1 MASPPAV
8 ILTKPH
14 MSTPKS
20 VIENAKKNGAKMM
33 DIKFVD
39 TFGTWQHFSCPIR
52 ELTEEIFSEG
62 LGFDGSSIRGWKSIE
77 ASDMLAMPDPDT
89 AFIDPFCAVPT
100 LSLTCTIS
108 ETGTKEAYTR
118 DPRGIA
124 QRAEKYLSST
134 GVADSAV
141 FGPEAEFFIFDNVQ
155 FDSKSNGTF
164 YSIDSEEAVWN
175 TGREEMPNLGNKIRH
190 KEGYFP
196 VGPADTQQDIR
207 TEMCL
212 IMEELGVRI
221 ERQHHEVATA
231 GQAEI
236 DYRFDTL
243 VKSADAMMVYK
254 YVVKNVAKRHGKTAC
269 FMPKP
274 LFGDNG
280 SGMHTH
286 QSLWKKGKP
295 LFAGNE
301 YAGLSKMALYYVGG
315 LLKHARALCA
325 ICNPTTNSYKRLVPG
340 YEAPVNLAYSSRNR
354 SAAIRIPTYSESP
367 KAKRLEYRPPD
378 PAANPYLAFSA
389 LLMAGLD
396 GVLNKIEP
404 GEPLDK
410 NIYELPPEELKRVP
424 NVAGSLGEA
433 LDCLEKDHE
442 FLLKGDV
449 FTGDFLDM
457 WISTKRKEHDAL
469 RLRPHPYE
477 FFLYYDV

>member
-1 MASPPAV
+1 
-8 ILTKPH
+8 